1 MFNTIKTP
9 LFNRFQANVGEELF
23 TTGVPKGSL
32 FQAYLALLPEEERQ
46 AHNCNCCRSFLN
58 QFGDIVWIIDNEVR
72 SLWEFEA
79 EGIFKDVPK
88 RMHEL
93 VTSRAI
99 EDIFLSKESD
109 LGTDYNFDKKGTK
122 WTHFHVHLPAAKRFK
137 GTSIGKEQGI
147 AKAQVQV
154 FGRGLDELTPQALN
168 TVLGLIESN
177 QLYRGQDQKAAL
189 VNFIKL
195 QAQYAAAED
204 KQAFVWSNRKKT
216 GAQIRNTAIGTL
228 LIDLSEGKP
237 EEQAVKAYER
247 MVAPTNYRRPTAT
260 VSTNM
265 LKNAEE
271 TLTHLGMLESLK
283 RRHATK
289 DSIPIAECLHVFRAV
304 DGGTLFEQLA
314 DDLPVDMKKMGKVQ
328 DISLSDFKALLPEAT
343 KVEALF
349 ESRLVPNLVNL
360 TDAADPESPNLFQW
374 NSQVAWSYKGGAADS
389 IKERVKEAGGKV
401 DGDVRVSLS
410 WFNTDDL
417 DVSVLEPNANII
429 YYGKKYSSNTHGE
442 LDVDMNAGI
451 AESESPVEN
460 ITYPDRKRMLQGR
473 YMVRVHN
480 FNKRSS
486 ANVGFVVEI
495 EIDGKVVTLD
505 HPAALPGKSIVDVAV
520 VEKMQDGSLV
530 IHPLLPTST
539 TATAQGMEVWGIKT
553 NRFHP
558 VSMVVPSPNLWGGEQ
573 RGNPHTFF
581 IIDDVKANV
590 DVRGFF
596 NEYLKNEL
604 SEHRKVFELLGNK
617 VMVPPAPQ
625 QLAGLGFSHT
635 MRNDLIVKVASGGK
649 SRLYKIVF

>member
-1 MFNTIKTP
+1 
-9 LFNRFQANVGEELF
+9 
-23 TTGVPKGSL
+23 
-32 FQAYLALLPEEERQ
+32 
-46 AHNCNCCRSFLN
+46 
-58 QFGDIVWIIDNEVR
+58 
-72 SLWEFEA
+72 
-79 EGIFKDVPK
+79 
-88 RMHEL
+88 
-93 VTSRAI
+93 
-99 EDIFLSKESD
+99 
-109 LGTDYNFDKKGTK
+109 
-122 WTHFHVHLPAAKRFK
+122 
-137 GTSIGKEQGI
+137 
-147 AKAQVQV
+147 
-154 FGRGLDELTPQALN
+154 
-168 TVLGLIESN
+168 
-177 QLYRGQDQKAAL
+177 
-189 VNFIKL
+189 
-195 QAQYAAAED
+195 
-204 KQAFVWSNRKKT
+204 
-216 GAQIRNTAIGTL
+216 
-228 LIDLSEGKP
+228 
-237 EEQAVKAYER
+237 
-247 MVAPTNYRRPTAT
+247 
-260 VSTNM
+260 M

>member
-1 MFNTIKTP
+1 
-9 LFNRFQANVGEELF
+9 
-23 TTGVPKGSL
+23 
-32 FQAYLALLPEEERQ
+32 
-46 AHNCNCCRSFLN
+46 
-58 QFGDIVWIIDNEVR
+58 
-72 SLWEFEA
+72 
-79 EGIFKDVPK
+79 
-88 RMHEL
+88 
-93 VTSRAI
+93 
-99 EDIFLSKESD
+99 
-109 LGTDYNFDKKGTK
+109 
-122 WTHFHVHLPAAKRFK
+122 
-137 GTSIGKEQGI
+137 
-147 AKAQVQV
+147 
-154 FGRGLDELTPQALN
+154 
-168 TVLGLIESN
+168 
-177 QLYRGQDQKAAL
+177 
-189 VNFIKL
+189 
-195 QAQYAAAED
+195 
-204 KQAFVWSNRKKT
+204 
-216 GAQIRNTAIGTL
+216 
-228 LIDLSEGKP
+228 
-237 EEQAVKAYER
+237 
-247 MVAPTNYRRPTAT
+247 
-260 VSTNM
+260 
-265 LKNAEE
+265 
-271 TLTHLGMLESLK
+271 
-283 RRHATK
+283 
-289 DSIPIAECLHVFRAV
+289 
-304 DGGTLFEQLA
+304 
-314 DDLPVDMKKMGKVQ
+314 
-328 DISLSDFKALLPEAT
+328 
-343 KVEALF
+343 
-349 ESRLVPNLVNL
+349 VPNLVNL